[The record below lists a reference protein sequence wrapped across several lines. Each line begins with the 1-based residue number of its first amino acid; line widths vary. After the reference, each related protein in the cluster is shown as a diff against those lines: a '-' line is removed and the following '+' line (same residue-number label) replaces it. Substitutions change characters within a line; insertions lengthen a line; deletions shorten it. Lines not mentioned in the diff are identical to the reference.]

1 MILHLGDD
9 VSVHSADIVAIID
22 LTQSQNPVTG
32 ARLAEIRRQNRI
44 LARQGDV
51 AKSAVIC
58 AGARRAGGMTENAR
72 VYLSP
77 ISTVTLA
84 QRAHERAYPAADSL
98 FEAARIDGAGHFR
111 VFISIVL
118 PLFKA
123 GLATIG
129 LFNVVSR
136 WNDWFTGMLYI
147 TANDSLI
154 PLQTLLQK
162 IQSSIDF
169 LKRNA
174 GVGSTP
180 DGLQYLRTVPT
191 QSLRMACTV
200 IIVVPILAAYPFF
213 QRYFVQG
220 LTMGSIK
227 E

>member
-1 MILHLGDD
+1 M
-9 VSVHSADIVAIID
+9 
-22 LTQSQNPVTG
+22 
-32 ARLAEIRRQNRI
+32 
-44 LARQGDV
+44 
-51 AKSAVIC
+51 
-58 AGARRAGGMTENAR
+58 
-72 VYLSP
+72 
-77 ISTVTLA
+77 
-84 QRAHERAYPAADSL
+84 
-98 FEAARIDGAGHFR
+98 
-111 VFISIVL
+111 FISIVL

-180 DGLQYLRTVPT
+180 DVYKRQRLRT
-191 QSLRMACTV
+191 RMKLCLKAAN
-200 IIVVPILAAYPFF
+200 PAILWTA
-213 QRYFVQG
+213 
-220 LTMGSIK
+220 GS
-227 E
+227 

>member
-1 MILHLGDD
+1 M
-9 VSVHSADIVAIID
+9 
-22 LTQSQNPVTG
+22 
-32 ARLAEIRRQNRI
+32 
-44 LARQGDV
+44 
-51 AKSAVIC
+51 
-58 AGARRAGGMTENAR
+58 
-72 VYLSP
+72 
-77 ISTVTLA
+77 
-84 QRAHERAYPAADSL
+84 
-98 FEAARIDGAGHFR
+98 
-111 VFISIVL
+111 FISIVL

-180 DGLQYLRTVPT
+180 MVCNTCAPCPR
-191 QSLRMACTV
+191 RACAWACTV
-200 IIVVPILAAYPFF
+200 IIVGADPGGVPVLPALLCARPH
-213 QRYFVQG
+213 
-220 LTMGSIK
+220 MGSIK